1 MSCSAV
7 LVYRTASD
15 ITVISAVTVGPNKA
29 HCMFES
35 HDICL
40 LMVPTP
46 WCLLPGTVSSGSEA
60 APNAEAKCAQQAV
73 RLLSEYLSGSH
84 RLASSSNS
92 TPCTPLQGI
101 SPGHSHPTGVPSEEL
116 SSEEQRTSLRP
127 VTKSSVDSHSADSTS
142 ATEQRRTDEQQC
154 CVMWGKACDKHLP
167 QVSLRFAASFELQ
180 QSLRCLCECVKG
192 TKQLSAW
199 GTQAL
204 LRLLI

>member
-7 LVYRTASD
+7 LVYTTASD
-15 ITVISAVTVGPNKA
+15 ITATSAVTVGPNNA
-29 HCMFES
+29 QCMFES

-40 LMVPTP
+40 LMVVTP
-46 WCLLPGTVSSGSEA
+46 WCLPTGTASSGSEA

-84 RLASSSNS
+84 RLASASTS

-101 SPGHSHPTGVPSEEL
+101 SPGHTHHIAPPCDEL
-116 SSEEQRTSLRP
+116 SSEEQQVSP
-127 VTKSSVDSHSADSTS
+127 PSVTKCSVHSHSANSTS

-154 CVMWGKACDKHLP
+154 CVMWGEACDKHLP

-180 QSLRCLCECVKG
+180 QSL
-192 TKQLSAW
+192 S
-199 GTQAL
+199 
-204 LRLLI
+204 